1 MKYTVIAQIEVDGVT
16 HPVGGPPVELTDAQA
31 ASVPGCVMEC
41 PAAPATAAKP
51 AAAAAALATT
61 AKAA

>member
-1 MKYTVIAQIEVDGVT
+1 MKRYTVTAQIEVDGVT
-16 HPVGGPPVELTDAQA
+16 HPVCDTVELTDAQA

>member
-16 HPVGGPPVELTDAQA
+16 HAVGGPPVELTAEQA

-41 PAAPATAAKP
+41 HVAPGTTAQP
-51 AAAAAALATT
+51 AAAATPLIART
-61 AKAA
+61 KAA